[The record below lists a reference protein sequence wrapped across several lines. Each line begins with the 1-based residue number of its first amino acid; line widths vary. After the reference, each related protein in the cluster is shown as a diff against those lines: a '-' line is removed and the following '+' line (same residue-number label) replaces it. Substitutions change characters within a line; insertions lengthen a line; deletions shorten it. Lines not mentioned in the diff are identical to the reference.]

1 MKSTVA
7 LWNNL
12 PGSASMAPTA
22 QHPAEM
28 YEPALCSGFVRLI
41 KLGWEGDC
49 HDLHVALHFHL
60 WAYNAD
66 TASFLSLLALN
77 QMFLC
82 GLRLW
87 ETGDKWEHL
96 TQVSTG
102 HRHHSV
108 SHTCVPSW
116 EAGWLRW
123 QLIHSQDTKRLQH
136 GLAAAATFPMMLAGL
151 WGRRKNPPHPPG
163 SSPSAHP
170 AAVLGHIRSAQSEEQ
185 EPGAEALSTSLLQA
199 AIFSS
204 GHMGIAAS
212 HGRRVLERRDLSE
225 ST

>member
-12 PGSASMAPTA
+12 PGSASMALTA

-28 YEPALCSGFVRLI
+28 YEPALCSGFVLLI

-60 WAYNAD
+60 WAYNESIAN
-66 TASFLSLLALN
+66 TASSLSFLVLN

-82 GLRLW
+82 SLWLW

-102 HRHHSV
+102 HWYHSV
-108 SHTCVPSW
+108 SHTHVLSW
-116 EAGWLRW
+116 EAGWLHW
-123 QLIHSQDTKRLQH
+123 QLIRSQDTERLQH
-136 GLAAAATFPMMLAGL
+136 SLTAAATFPMMLAGM
-151 WGRRKNPPHPPG
+151 WGRTPLTHSAPPWAHTQLRCSAILG
-163 SSPSAHP
+163 VQRARSSS
-170 AAVLGHIRSAQSEEQ
+170 QEQ
-185 EPGAEALSTSLLQA
+185 ELSPPACCRLLYLA
-199 AIFSS
+199 V
-204 GHMGIAAS
+204 GTW
-212 HGRRVLERRDLSE
+212 E
-225 ST
+225 